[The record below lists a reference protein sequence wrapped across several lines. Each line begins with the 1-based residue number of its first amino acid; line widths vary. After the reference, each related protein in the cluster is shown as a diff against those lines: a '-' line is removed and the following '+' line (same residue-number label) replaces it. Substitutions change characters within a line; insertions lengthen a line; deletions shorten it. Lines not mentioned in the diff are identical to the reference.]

1 MKRIN
6 PHNPFTFID
15 LFAGIGGMRQGFE
28 SAGGRCVFAC
38 EKDPHAQTTYRA
50 NYSRETHPVAG
61 DITLIPPQ
69 EIPPHD
75 VLLAG
80 FPCQPF
86 SQAGLPS
93 RKRLG
98 KQSGFACASQGSL
111 FFHIAH
117 LLKIHRPRAFLLE
130 NVKNLLTHDQG
141 RTWRTILHTL
151 STELGYLVQSRVLN
165 ARFWVPQNRE
175 RVFIAGFAQETGF
188 DFGAL
193 SLPINSR
200 LPALKDILHP
210 EDGSQEAEPPY
221 TQGSDAMVSERYTL
235 SDRLWFSLQRHA
247 CKHRE
252 QGHGFGYRLAERD
265 AIARTLS
272 ARYGK
277 DGSEILIPQQGKNP
291 RRLTPREC
299 ARLMG
304 FDTPTESK
312 FRIPVSDTQA
322 YRQFGNAVVVPVAK
336 AIASQMAPW
345 IQRVEANHE
354 LFPSPQEEKPLSCPA
369 YFSSSQEYFS

>member
-1 MKRIN
+1 MPLN
-6 PHNPFTFID
+6 PHTPFTFID

-28 SAGGRCVFAC
+28 SAGGRCVLAC
-38 EKDPHAQTTYRA
+38 EKDPHAQTTYGA
-50 NYSRETHPVAG
+50 NYACEDHPVVG
-61 DITLIPPQ
+61 DITLLSPQ

-75 VLLAG
+75 LLLAG

-93 RKRLG
+93 RQRLG
-98 KQSGFACASQGSL
+98 KHTGFACPSQGSL
-111 FFHIAH
+111 FFEIARI
-117 LLKIHRPRAFLLE
+117 LKVHRPRAFLLE

-151 STELGYLVQSRVLN
+151 STEMAYLVQSRVLN

-193 SLPINSR
+193 RLPINSR

-210 EDGSQEAEPPY
+210 EDGSQEAEAPY
-221 TQGSDAMVSERYTL
+221 TQGKKAKVSERYTL
-235 SDRLWFSLQRHA
+235 SDRLWSSLQAHA
-247 CKHRE
+247 RKHRE
-252 QGHGFGYRLAERD
+252 KGHGFGYRLVERD

-277 DGSEILIPQQGKNP
+277 DGSEILIPQKGKNP

-304 FDTPTESK
+304 FDAPKESR

-322 YRQFGNAVVVPVAK
+322 YRQFGNAVVAPVAG
-336 AIASQMAPW
+336 AIASHMAPW
-345 IQRVEANHE
+345 IQRGKANHE
-354 LFPSPQEEKPLSCPA
+354 PFSSPQEEKPLSCPA